1 MIRSDVAGLDSHWYP
16 VSLQCGLCSKELQ
29 YDLVIRL
36 ESLQEEWGLVSS
48 MAGVTLPP
56 LPHMN
61 KAHTGAS
68 QGDDE
73 IFTIWKIS

>member
-1 MIRSDVAGLDSHWYP
+1 MIKSDVAGLDSHWYP
-16 VSLQCGLCSKELQ
+16 VSLQCGLCSEELQ

-36 ESLQEEWGLVSS
+36 ERLQEEWGLVST

-61 KAHTGAS
+61 KADTRAS
-68 QGDDE
+68 QGDNE
-73 IFTIWKIS
+73 LFTIVKR